1 MGCTEPG
8 RDAERSGR
16 MDMHSREQYLETLRE
31 EYRRASK
38 KQKTKLL
45 NEARKRTRLNR
56 KVLIGKLAHPAP
68 MKRTPRRRSRPKS
81 YGAELK
87 APLAQVWKVF
97 DFPCGQRLVAILREQ
112 VDRLRKAGELRC
124 GERVAQLLK
133 QVSART
139 LDRLLAHE
147 RGVRQLKRQRRP
159 PVHPL
164 LYRRV
169 PEKVPSQWDREQLG
183 NLQMDFVL
191 HCGRSAAGEY
201 LHTLSVVDIASGW
214 WEGEPQMGRSQ
225 KASQESFH
233 RLRWRFPFGIREV
246 HPDNDSALLS
256 ELLWNYCRQ
265 RRIAMSRSRPYEKN
279 DNAWV
284 EQKNWTHVRKL
295 VGHRRYDTGE
305 EQELLQQLYRLWA
318 DYQNFFQP
326 MMKLKQKTREG
337 GKVHR
342 QYDQAQTPYQRV
354 QSSGV
359 LKPKQHKQLESRYQ
373 ALNPVALWRQIQQMR
388 ERLFDVVEA
397 KRQADLP
404 QTRRQRGPD
413 IELTRAR
420 NQRLRTAAQ
429 T

>member
-1 MGCTEPG
+1 
-8 RDAERSGR
+8 

-68 MKRTPRRRSRPKS
+68 VKQPARRRSRRKS
-81 YGAELK
+81 YGAEIK
-87 APLAQVWKVF
+87 APLARVWEIF
-97 DFPCGQRLVAILREQ
+97 DFPCGRRLVAILREQ
-112 VDRLRKAGELRC
+112 VDRLRSAGELRC
-124 GERVAQLLK
+124 GERVAQWLK
-133 QVSART
+133 EVSART

-147 RGVRQLKRQRRP
+147 REVRQLKRQRRP

-164 LYRRV
+164 LYQRV
-169 PEKVPSQWDREQLG
+169 PVKLPNEWDREQMG

-191 HCGRSAAGEY
+191 HCGRSTAGEY
-201 LHTLSVVDIASGW
+201 LHTMSVVDIASGW

-225 KASQESFH
+225 KASQESFD
-233 RLRWRFPFGIREV
+233 RQRRRFPFRVREV

-256 ELLWNYCRQ
+256 ELLWNYCRR
-265 RRIAMSRSRPYEKN
+265 RRIAMSRSRPYQKN

-295 VGHRRYDTGE
+295 VGYRRYDTSR
-305 EQELLQQLYRLWA
+305 EQELLRELYRRWA

-326 MMKLKQKTREG
+326 MMKLKEKTREG

-342 QYDQAQTPYQRV
+342 VYDEAKTPYQRV
-354 QSSGV
+354 LASGV
-359 LKPKQHKQLESRYQ
+359 LNRKQREQLEARYQ
-373 ALNPVALWRQIQQMR
+373 ALNPAALWRQIQGLR
-388 ERLFDVVEA
+388 DRLFDLVEA
-397 KRQADLP
+397 KGQVDLP
-404 QTRRQRGPD
+404 RVRPRGPD
-413 IELTRAR
+413 IEFTRAR
-420 NQRLRTAAQ
+420 NQRLRAASRR
-429 T
+429 

>member
-1 MGCTEPG
+1 
-8 RDAERSGR
+8 

-38 KQKTKLL
+38 KQKTRLL

-68 MKRTPRRRSRPKS
+68 VKQPARRRSRPKT

-87 APLAQVWKVF
+87 APLAQVWKIF
-97 DFPCGQRLVAILREQ
+97 DFPCGQRLAAILREQ
-112 VDRLRKAGELRC
+112 VERLRSAGELRC
-124 GERVAQLLK
+124 SERVAQLLK
-133 QVSART
+133 QASART

-147 RGVRQLKRQRRP
+147 REVRQLKRQRRP

-164 LYRRV
+164 LYQRV
-169 PEKVPSQWDREQLG
+169 PEKLPNEWDREQLG

-191 HCGRSAAGEY
+191 HCGRSTAGEY
-201 LHTLSVVDIASGW
+201 LHTMSVVDIASGW

-225 KASQESFH
+225 KASQESFD
-233 RLRWRFPFGIREV
+233 RLRRRFPFPVREV

-256 ELLWNYCRQ
+256 ELLWKYCRK

-295 VGHRRYDTGE
+295 VGHRRYDTSE
-305 EQELLQQLYRLWA
+305 EQEVLRELYRLWA

-326 MMKLKQKTREG
+326 MMKLKEKTRIG

-342 QYDQAQTPYQRV
+342 IYDQARTPYQRV
-354 QSSGV
+354 LASGV
-359 LKPKQHKQLESRYQ
+359 LKPKQREQLETRYQ
-373 ALNPVALWRQIQQMR
+373 ALNPVALWREIQALR
-388 ERLFDVVEA
+388 DRLFDLVEA
-397 KRQADLP
+397 KGQARLP
-404 QTRRQRGPD
+404 RARRGPD
-413 IELTRAR
+413 LELTRAR
-420 NQRLRTAAQ
+420 NQRLRAQ
-429 T
+429 S

>member
-1 MGCTEPG
+1 
-8 RDAERSGR
+8 

-38 KQKTKLL
+38 KEKTRLL

-56 KVLIGKLAHPAP
+56 KVLIGKLAHPAAG
-68 MKRTPRRRSRPKS
+68 KQTARRRSRPKS

-87 APLAQVWKVF
+87 APLARLWKIF
-97 DFPCGQRLVAILREQ
+97 DFPCGQRLAAILRQQ
-112 VDRLRKAGELRC
+112 VDRLRRMGELRC
-124 GERVAQLLK
+124 NEGVARLLK
-133 QVSART
+133 QASART

-147 RGVRQLKRQRRP
+147 REVEQLKRQRRP

-164 LYRRV
+164 LYQRV
-169 PEKVPSQWDREQLG
+169 PEKLPNEWDREQLG

-191 HCGRSAAGEY
+191 HGGRSTGGEY

-225 KASQESFH
+225 KASQESFE
-233 RLRWRFPFGIREV
+233 RLRGRFPFRVREI
-246 HPDNDSALLS
+246 HPDNDSGLLS
-256 ELLWNYCRQ
+256 ELLWKYCRR

-295 VGHRRYDTGE
+295 VGHRRYDTSE
-305 EQELLQQLYRLWA
+305 EQALLRELYRRWA

-326 MMKLKQKTREG
+326 MMKLKEKTREG

-342 QYDQAQTPYQRV
+342 VYDQAQTPYQRV
-354 QSSGV
+354 LAAGV
-359 LKPKQHKQLESRYQ
+359 LKGKQREQLEARYQ
-373 ALNPVALWRQIQQMR
+373 ALNPVALWREIQELR
-388 ERLFDVVEA
+388 DRLFDLVEA
-397 KRQADLP
+397 KCQANLP
-404 QTRRQRGPD
+404 QTRRRGPD

-420 NQRLRTAAQ
+420 NQRLRAASR

>member
-1 MGCTEPG
+1 
-8 RDAERSGR
+8 

-68 MKRTPRRRSRPKS
+68 VKQPARRRSRRKS
-81 YGAELK
+81 YGAEIK
-87 APLAQVWKVF
+87 APLARVWEIF
-97 DFPCGQRLVAILREQ
+97 DFPCGRRLVAILREQ
-112 VDRLRKAGELRC
+112 VDRLRSAGELRC
-124 GERVAQLLK
+124 GERVAQWLK
-133 QVSART
+133 EVSART

-147 RGVRQLKRQRRP
+147 REVRQLKRQRRP

-164 LYRRV
+164 LYQRV
-169 PEKVPSQWDREQLG
+169 PVKLPNEWDREQMG

-191 HCGRSAAGEY
+191 HCGRSTAGEY
-201 LHTLSVVDIASGW
+201 LHTMSVVDIASGW

-225 KASQESFH
+225 KASQESFD
-233 RLRWRFPFGIREV
+233 RQRRRFPFRVREV

-256 ELLWNYCRQ
+256 ELLWNYCRR
-265 RRIAMSRSRPYEKN
+265 RRIAMSRSRPYQKN

-295 VGHRRYDTGE
+295 VGYRRYDTSR
-305 EQELLQQLYRLWA
+305 EQELLRELYRRWA

-326 MMKLKQKTREG
+326 MMKLKEKVREG
-337 GKVHR
+337 GKVR
-342 QYDQAQTPYQRV
+342 RVYDEPKTPCQRV
-354 QSSGV
+354 LG
-359 LKPKQHKQLESRYQ
+359 LATLTLERRKSLQARYETLNPAELSRRIQ
-373 ALNPVALWRQIQQMR
+373 ALRG
-388 ERLFDVVEA
+388 RLFDLVESQDQGEL
-397 KRQADLP
+397 RP
-404 QTRRQRGPD
+404 GRRRGPG

-420 NQRLRTAAQ
+420 NQRLRAMMGD
-429 T
+429 